1 MEIKFAKF
9 LKCHERET
17 SRTYLRI
24 TRPSLPT
31 ALKSEL
37 FSSLKVGES
46 ISFRPWGRKGRGGGR
61 SSRRKRKK
69 TFSPFSLLP
78 RSAYCEEEGGGE
90 GEESGLLG
98 RKISFPLSGG
108 GRKGKG
114 PSLLPT
120 LKSDHGKASKLN
132 ENGERRVGGPPPWR
146 KFEEERGTL
155 WETAVCGWLQYWMG
169 GRRCGW
175 KSDRLCHLSLLVQRG
190 GIQ

>member
-1 MEIKFAKF
+1 MKERPPVPTWESPGLPCRLLWNLNCSLLWRLANLFPFA
-9 LKCHERET
+9 HG
-17 SRTYLRI
+17 
-24 TRPSLPT
+24 
-31 ALKSEL
+31 
-37 FSSLKVGES
+37 GE
-46 ISFRPWGRKGRGGGR
+46 GRGGGR

-69 TFSPFSLLP
+69 TFSPFFLLP

-132 ENGERRVGGPPPWR
+132 ENGERRVGRASSLAKIRRREGDFMGNGGVWVVTILDGR
-146 KFEEERGTL
+146 KEVRMEERSFVSPVSPRPKR
-155 WETAVCGWLQYWMG
+155 WD
-169 GRRCGW
+169 
-175 KSDRLCHLSLLVQRG
+175 S
-190 GIQ
+190 IN

>member
-1 MEIKFAKF
+1 MPWKRDLPYLPENHQAFPADCSEIWTVLFFEGWRIYFLSPMGEKREGRRKKFPAEAEENF
-9 LKCHERET
+9 FPVLPP
-17 SRTYLRI
+17 
-24 TRPSLPT
+24 PSIRL
-31 ALKSEL
+31 L
-37 FSSLKVGES
+37 
-46 ISFRPWGRKGRGGGR
+46 WGRRGRER
-61 SSRRKRKK
+61 LTWQENFLSS
-69 TFSPFSLLP
+69 
-78 RSAYCEEEGGGE
+78 
-90 GEESGLLG
+90 
-98 RKISFPLSGG
+98 LSGG

-190 GIQ
+190 RIQ